1 MFHDVSHIWSI
12 FRSLERLEALVL
24 LLSLSFAALLPILD
38 FQGRLGATLGGLL
51 SALGTG
57 GTTGSKTVLAAKERP
72 GEPGFALKTDDF
84 FLEQLWI
91 RGIFCEILSYIILPL
106 YTFMNLCNQTWL
118 AIHEL
123 NGCL

>member
-1 MFHDVSHIWSI
+1 M
-12 FRSLERLEALVL
+12 L

-72 GEPGFALKTDDF
+72 G
-84 FLEQLWI
+84 
-91 RGIFCEILSYIILPL
+91 
-106 YTFMNLCNQTWL
+106 
-118 AIHEL
+118 
-123 NGCL
+123 